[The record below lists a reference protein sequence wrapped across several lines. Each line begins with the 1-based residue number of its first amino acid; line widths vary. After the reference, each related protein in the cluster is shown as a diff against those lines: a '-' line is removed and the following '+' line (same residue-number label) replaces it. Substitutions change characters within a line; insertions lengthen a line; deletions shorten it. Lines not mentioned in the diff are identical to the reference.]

1 MFDLRFAGMGLFE
14 FNGEWIHP
22 EKTEKTYEIIYVV
35 NGEVNICEGDVFL
48 TARRKN
54 LMILSPGVMHKG
66 FKKSTSNTSFYWIH
80 FHADEVDLNMPFFM
94 EHFGGSYIFKE
105 LNHLS
110 SLPRSIYPQYILD
123 VYISYIV
130 AQIIVEDK
138 RMGSSQKTSD
148 DIYEWVRVNVDA
160 KLTVN
165 KVAEHFRFNPEYIS
179 KLMKKSYGSTLKGII
194 NQFLISRAKDLL
206 CNTNLNVSE
215 IAAMLGFSDCTAFVN
230 YFKYHENTTPTKYR
244 NIYSKTH
251 MNIK

>member
-1 MFDLRFAGMGLFE
+1 MCIRD
-14 FNGEWIHP
+14 
-22 EKTEKTYEIIYVV
+22 
-35 NGEVNICEGDVFL
+35 
-48 TARRKN
+48 
-54 LMILSPGVMHKG
+54 S
-66 FKKSTSNTSFYWIH
+66 
-80 FHADEVDLNMPFFM
+80 
-94 EHFGGSYIFKE
+94 
-105 LNHLS
+105 
-110 SLPRSIYPQYILD
+110 
-123 VYISYIV
+123 
-130 AQIIVEDK
+130 
-138 RMGSSQKTSD
+138 
-148 DIYEWVRVNVDA
+148 VDA